1 MPNLEFG
8 KYAVYIVP
16 AYLISAAVI
25 AAMVADTLLRARH
38 WKREVE
44 RRESLRDQRALKQ
57 PKAAQKETRP

>member
-38 WKREVE
+38 WKREAE
-44 RRESLRDQRALKQ
+44 RREALRANR
-57 PKAAQKETRP
+57 KAKP